1 MYREPLL
8 PLVSLDP
15 GRLELA
21 LRREF
26 GGTRGQARVV
36 VRQAVD
42 LADSGQYET
51 DVGPTLTNDVVIEE
65 LSDAPGGTPAD
76 RWNWWI
82 GSLEVAFGGYEQF
95 GIRRYR
101 P

>member
-1 MYREPLL
+1 MAVEPG
-8 PLVSLDP
+8 P
-15 GRLELA
+15 LELR

-42 LADSGQYET
+42 LADAGTYEA
-51 DVGPTLTNDVVIEE
+51 DVGTPLTNDAVIDE
-65 LSDAPGGTPAD
+65 LADAPGGSLAD
-76 RWNWWI
+76 RWNWWM
-82 GSLEVAFGGYEQF
+82 GSLEVAFGGYERF

-101 P
+101 E